1 MSRLL
6 GSARHLWR
14 SLPKGGSLPQET
26 WLRRHD
32 RIVLLVWLHA
42 AGVFIYALVRGN
54 APLHSLSE
62 SSIVAVAAVLGGSR
76 HLARP
81 VRAGA
86 ATLGLVSASAILTH
100 LSGGLIE
107 MHFHFFVMVGII
119 SLYQDWMPFLLA
131 LGFVVAHHGVLGA
144 LDPEGVFNH
153 PAAINHPWK
162 WAGIH
167 GGFILA
173 ESVVLLIAWRVN
185 ERGFRD
191 PLTGLANRLLFEDRI
206 NHTLDRANERGGTLA
221 VLFLDLD
228 EFKGVNDNLGHA
240 AGDELLVA
248 AAERIGGC
256 VRGHD
261 TVARLGGDEFAILL
275 DGGDP
280 TSAAE
285 VCERIF
291 EALRRPF
298 VLHGK
303 ELVIT
308 VSIGV
313 ATNADRPTTEGI
325 LRNADVAMYRAKG
338 NGRARY
344 ENFDP
349 EMHAR
354 TISRLEMRAE
364 LKRALEHEEFVLHY
378 QPIVDLE
385 TDRLVSVEA
394 VIRWK
399 HPTRGM
405 IYPLEFITVAEETG
419 QIVEIGAWVIDEA
432 CRQLRHWRSQ
442 EPGAR
447 DLRLNV
453 NLSPRQ
459 LRDPTTADRVAAA
472 IWRNGIN
479 PECLVLEITE
489 SAALADEHEEQTAE
503 RLNQLKNLGIKLAL
517 DDFGTGYSSLAR
529 LGRLPVDSI
538 KIDKSFVDGLLH
550 GPEDSALARAV
561 LKLGG
566 TLGLETTAEGIETT
580 GQLATLRS
588 LGCVN
593 GQGFYLSR
601 PIDAD
606 QVPALLAERDSQTQ
620 GARLITIK

>member
-1 MSRLL
+1 
-6 GSARHLWR
+6 
-14 SLPKGGSLPQET
+14 
-26 WLRRHD
+26 
-32 RIVLLVWLHA
+32 VWLHA
-42 AGVFIYALVRGN
+42 AGVFVYALVRGN
-54 APLHSLSE
+54 PPLHSLSE
-62 SSIVAVAAVLGGSR
+62 SLIVVVAAAVGGSKGLSR
-76 HLARP
+76 S

-303 ELVIT
+303 ELLIT

-394 VIRWK
+394 LIRWK

-432 CRQLRHWRSQ
+432 CRQLRHWRTQ
-442 EPGAR
+442 EPGAS

-472 IWRNGIN
+472 IWRNGIK

-489 SAALADEHEEQTAE
+489 SALADEHEEQTAE
-503 RLNQLKNLGIKLAL
+503 RLNQLKDLGVKLAI

-550 GPEDSALARAV
+550 GAEDSALARAV

-580 GQLATLRS
+580 GQLDTLRS

-601 PIDAD
+601 PMEAD
-606 QVPALLAERDSQTQ
+606 QVPALLTERAT
-620 GARLITIK
+620 AVVVPA